1 MTTSEKNA
9 AVSANH
15 SSHYSQHTQ
24 QDAALAAP
32 VVDTS
37 LRTRSIT
44 LMGKVL
50 LFLLF
55 PLLMGLIGLC
65 MGYMATSGENATREL
80 NFEQDFM
87 LPFVLA
93 LAMGII
99 IGFQTRGFS
108 TTKRTPFI
116 LWPKVKTQRKVVH
129 KYVVRGQIAT
139 GAGASSVGAT
149 QKKEK

>member
-9 AVSANH
+9 TASANH

-24 QDAALAAP
+24 QDAALASP

-37 LRTRSIT
+37 LRTRSLT
-44 LMGKVL
+44 LLGKVL

-55 PLLMGLIGLC
+55 PLLVGLFGLC
-65 MGYMATSGENATREL
+65 LGYIATRGENATHEL

-93 LAMGII
+93 LAMGIVV
-99 IGFQTRGFS
+99 GFQTRGFS
-108 TTKRTPFI
+108 TTKPTPFI

-129 KYVVRGQIAT
+129 KYVVRGQTAR
-139 GAGASSVGAT
+139 GGGASTVEAT